1 MLPSD
6 FNGNEEDDVD
16 GDTEG
21 GAENPDVTPVGDNTD
36 AVGEGAIGSTI
47 ILPLG
52 ARNDARL
59 STCDVEI
66 VGLLAPLLSNDA
78 GCSCCCCGR
87 GDNTESRG
95 SDDDPAENP
104 VTGLPPLANSDKNF
118 IVVSSRCDD
127 GEKSNPLSLFVALV
141 PTLVTTKLLLVV
153 GVVLA
158 VVVVMVARGYQVTTR
173 RKAGDGLAIAYAKC
187 ESLSGKQTKSQV
199 LR

>member
-21 GAENPDVTPVGDNTD
+21 GAENPDVTPVGDNTA
-36 AVGEGAIGSTI
+36 AVDVGDDGEGAIGSTI

-59 STCDVEI
+59 STCDVESG
-66 VGLLAPLLSNDA
+66 GLLAPLLSNDA
-78 GCSCCCCGR
+78 WCSCCCCGR

-95 SDDDPAENP
+95 SDDDPAEKP

-141 PTLVTTKLLLVV
+141 PTLVTTKLLLVA

-173 RKAGDGLAIAYAKC
+173 
-187 ESLSGKQTKSQV
+187 ES
-199 LR
+199 R